1 MRSSSSGPFVSE
13 RYFSPE
19 EVEALI
25 PRLTDI
31 VDRLRDAQAAVAETR
46 TRLQAEQQRLTL
58 AGGGML
64 DRARWRADQEGMK
77 AGIAEVKKAA
87 EEIQALGGVPKGI
100 EEGLVDFPHLRDG
113 RVVNLC
119 WKYGETRIRFW
130 HGMDEGFAAR
140 KPL

>member
-1 MRSSSSGPFVSE
+1 MTE
-13 RYFSPE
+13 RYFTPA

-25 PRLTDI
+25 PTLTAL
-31 VDRLRDAQAAVAETR
+31 VERLRTAHAEVR
-46 TRLQAEQQRLTL
+46 TLRERLEAERHRLAL

-64 DRARWRADQEGMK
+64 DQARWRADREQLD
-77 AGIAEVKKAA
+77 ASVKHAQAA
-87 EEIQALGGVPKGI
+87 VTEINALGGVPKGV

-119 WKYGETRIRFW
+119 WRFGEERITHW
-130 HGMDEGFAAR
+130 HGLDEGYARR

>member
-1 MRSSSSGPFVSE
+1 VSE
-13 RYFSPE
+13 RSFSPH

-25 PRLTDI
+25 PTLTEI
-31 VDRLRDAQAAVAETR
+31 VDRLRAAQGEVETR
-46 TRLQAEQQRLTL
+46 RNRLQAEQQRLAM
-58 AGGGML
+58 AGGGVL
-64 DRARWRADQEGMK
+64 DEKRWRTDREALD
-77 AGIAEVKKAA
+77 AATKAA
-87 EEIQALGGVPKGI
+87 QASMERLLALGGVPKGI

-130 HGMDEGFAAR
+130 HGMDEGFASR

>member
-1 MRSSSSGPFVSE
+1 MSE

-19 EVEALI
+19 DVEALI
-25 PRLTDI
+25 PRLTDL
-31 VDRLRDAQAAVAETR
+31 VDRLRTAQAEVAETR
-46 TRLQAEQQRLTL
+46 GRLQAEQQRLTF

-64 DRARWRADQEGMK
+64 DRAQWRADRETL
-77 AGIAEVKKAA
+77 EAA
-87 EEIQALGGVPKGI
+87 TKNAQAAVDELHALGGVPKGI

-119 WKYGETRIRFW
+119 WKYGETQIRWW
-130 HGMDEGFAAR
+130 HGMDEGYAAR

>member
-1 MRSSSSGPFVSE
+1 MTD

-25 PRLTDI
+25 PALTEL
-31 VDRLRDAQAAVAETR
+31 VETLRAAQAAATGARE
-46 TRLQAEQQRLTL
+46 RLQAEQQRLTL
-58 AGGGML
+58 AGGGVL
-64 DRARWRADQEGMK
+64 DRAAWDAATRARDRENARVERAVTKVG
-77 AGIAEVKKAA
+77 
-87 EEIQALGGVPKGI
+87 ALGGVIKDVAT
-100 EEGLVDFPHLRDG
+100 GLVDFPHLRDG

-119 WKYGETRIRFW
+119 WRLGETTIRFW